1 MVLSPESITGLNWW
15 ESKLGVDHSWIVDLV
30 QVFDI
35 SLTIDVWAI
44 REQRPSLEL
53 SETQDQDCEVDQH
66 L

>member
-15 ESKLGVDHSWIVDLV
+15 ESKLGVDYSRIVDLIR
-30 QVFDI
+30 VFDI

-44 REQRPSLEL
+44 REQRPSL
-53 SETQDQDCEVDQH
+53 QDPDCEVDQH